1 MSQENENI
9 TRGSIKYE
17 TLKNEVKRMI
27 TRSKTKLKSKLIQ
40 EFQNKINNINNN
52 FDKKAIT
59 KYQLLLKDVQLTGG
73 RIVIRNPLTKNNLT
87 AAYVINNLKSIS
99 LYISFRLGH

>member
-1 MSQENENI
+1 MSQEHENI

-17 TLKNEVKRMI
+17 TLKNEVKQMI
-27 TRSKTKLKSKLIQ
+27 TRSKTKLKYKLIQ
-40 EFQNKINNINNN
+40 EFQNKINNIDNN

-87 AAYVINNLKSIS
+87 AAYVINNSKVFHFTFHSD
-99 LYISFRLGH
+99 